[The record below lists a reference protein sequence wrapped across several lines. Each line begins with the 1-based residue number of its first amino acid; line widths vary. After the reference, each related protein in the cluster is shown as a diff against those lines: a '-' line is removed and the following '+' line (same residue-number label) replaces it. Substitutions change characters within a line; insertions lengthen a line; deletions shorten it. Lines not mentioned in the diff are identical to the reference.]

1 MFGQTL
7 SIARNTFVEAIR
19 QPIYF
24 VLILAGSL
32 LQVFNVL
39 LSAYSMDYTEEGLQV
54 QKDNKLLLDMGL
66 ATVLVVCTLL
76 AAFIATDRVG
86 MIAQAL
92 LDWRDWGAVS
102 V

>member
-1 MFGQTL
+1 ML
-7 SIARNTFVEAIR
+7 IA
-19 QPIYF
+19 
-24 VLILAGSL
+24 
-32 LQVFNVL
+32 
-39 LSAYSMDYTEEGLQV
+39 
-54 QKDNKLLLDMGL
+54 
-66 ATVLVVCTLL
+66 L